1 MLHFVSVYHMKF
13 QQYTQQ
19 YTKDFSF
26 KCAKC
31 EKSQNS
37 GMAVIS
43 SWVFFWERMSVEML
57 RTLLRWHQ
65 PETMEGFSLS
75 EQPPHRITFSFL
87 LHWQSL
93 LKCWDLCLVKRKK
106 HLFFVKLER
115 AVLRRSLVCG
125 VVHFHSTMTSELRF
139 TGHWTQVALDWKHV
153 GTLTEPQTVQPTHF
167 LTRNTFC
174 LHCGNLPTPQLHGV
188 ICFSDTGGENI
199 SGSLWKWAFITWTT
213 W

>member
-125 VVHFHSTMTSELRF
+125 VVHFHSTMNFGSLVIEPKWLWIENML
-139 TGHWTQVALDWKHV
+139 GHWQNLRRCS
-153 GTLTEPQTVQPTHF
+153 PPTF
-167 LTRNTFC
+167 WPEILFVYIV
-174 LHCGNLPTPQLHGV
+174 V
-188 ICFSDTGGENI
+188 IYQHLNSME
-199 SGSLWKWAFITWTT
+199 
-213 W
+213 